1 MLKLFSIFT
10 DQISNGMSIITI
22 KITCNYVNE
31 SVIDRI
37 QTSVQ
42 KYHTDFYSFW
52 IVLLFDSM
60 KTCEKNL
67 NIFTVLMFFF
77 PQKFKTLTKKLNISV
92 P

>member
-10 DQISNGMSIITI
+10 DQISNGMSIIII
-22 KITCNYVNE
+22 KITCNYVIE

-42 KYHTDFYSFW
+42 KYHTDFYSLW
-52 IVLLFDSM
+52 IVLLFDSL

-67 NIFTVLMFFF
+67 YLFTVLRDF

>member
-1 MLKLFSIFT
+1 MLKLFSTFT
-10 DQISNGMSIITI
+10 DQISNGMSIIII
-22 KITCNYVNE
+22 KITCYYVNE

-67 NIFTVLMFFF
+67 NLFTVLRGFF
-77 PQKFKTLTKKLNISV
+77 TEV
-92 P
+92 